1 MILTVNC
8 VKLTIICQLS
18 TNGYAVITAYLKF
31 DKKYLIFVPRQ
42 RENCNLYPPSSV
54 ANVHLE
60 RSFCVKY
67 LGVHIDC
74 HLTWC
79 D

>member
-31 DKKYLIFVPRQ
+31 DKK
-42 RENCNLYPPSSV
+42 
-54 ANVHLE
+54 
-60 RSFCVKY
+60 
-67 LGVHIDC
+67 
-74 HLTWC
+74 
-79 D
+79 